1 VLRPQ
6 EREDGELEVVR
17 FAPEQVEDA
26 VQLPV
31 GKPEGP
37 MKRRLLGERRQ

>member
-17 FAPEQVEDA
+17 LAPEQVEDA
-26 VQLPV
+26 LQLPV
-31 GKPEGP
+31 GQSEGP
-37 MKRRLLGERRQ
+37 MERRLLGERRQ